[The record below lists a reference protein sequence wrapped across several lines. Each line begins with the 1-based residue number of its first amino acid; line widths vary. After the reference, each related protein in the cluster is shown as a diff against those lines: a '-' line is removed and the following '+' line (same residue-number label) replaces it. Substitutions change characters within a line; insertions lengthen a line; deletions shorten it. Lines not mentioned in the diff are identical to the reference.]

1 MIGYDD
7 SKDDDAYTLLGARRP
22 RNRKHLA
29 AALLLAGGAVA
40 LLSGG
45 VLTAYDKGSS
55 FLALDPTPSS
65 PPAHALKVDD
75 HCDYST
81 HDYKLVETQ
90 MTCVARDPD
99 EDYVEITKVLRGR
112 LGTVAELLPTCD
124 ATKAVQCTC
133 DDFCRGAC
141 FACGCSTCAA
151 AAFSNQSFPG
161 HAALC
166 TDPGPLGTGLLC
178 AVDASSGLTTKEP
191 CCTVGGQYC
200 ALPPGSCC
208 EKGSCQTCPKPAAS
222 LALYPPL
229 PREFDSSK
237 NTCEETTS

>member
-22 RNRKHLA
+22 RNRKHLV

-90 MTCVARDPD
+90 MTCVARGPD
-99 EDYVEITKVLRGR
+99 ED
-112 LGTVAELLPTCD
+112 AEFILN
-124 ATKAVQCTC
+124 
-133 DDFCRGAC
+133 
-141 FACGCSTCAA
+141 S
-151 AAFSNQSFPG
+151 
-161 HAALC
+161 
-166 TDPGPLGTGLLC
+166 
-178 AVDASSGLTTKEP
+178 
-191 CCTVGGQYC
+191 
-200 ALPPGSCC
+200 
-208 EKGSCQTCPKPAAS
+208 
-222 LALYPPL
+222 
-229 PREFDSSK
+229 
-237 NTCEETTS
+237 

>member
-1 MIGYDD
+1 MHVLLLLICVLPGGSASTSASLEGSSD
-7 SKDDDAYTLLGARRP
+7 SKSPGRALAVTDSC
-22 RNRKHLA
+22 RNVWGDNKCAKQAKRIGQKVKKSKCDPECTSKSCKKVQTKCKLA
-29 AALLLAGGAVA
+29 CKLC
-40 LLSGG
+40 
-45 VLTAYDKGSS
+45 
-55 FLALDPTPSS
+55 TP
-65 PPAHALKVDD
+65 
-75 HCDYST
+75 DY
-81 HDYKLVETQ
+81 
-90 MTCVARDPD
+90 
-99 EDYVEITKVLRGR
+99 EIIKALRGR

-133 DDFCRGAC
+133 DDYCRGAC
-141 FACGCSTCAA
+141 FACGCSACAA
-151 AAFSNQSFPG
+151 AEWSFLG
-161 HAALC
+161 GAELC

-200 ALPPGSCC
+200 ALPPGTPQGRCN
-208 EKGSCQTCPKPAAS
+208 CPQAAS